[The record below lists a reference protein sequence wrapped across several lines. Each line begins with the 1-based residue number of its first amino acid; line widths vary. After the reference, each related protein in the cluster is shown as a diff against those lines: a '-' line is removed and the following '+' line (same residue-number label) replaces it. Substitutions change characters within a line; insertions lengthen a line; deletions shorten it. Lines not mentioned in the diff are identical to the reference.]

1 MMKTAKTA
9 LASVFHLF
17 ALALIVASHLHA
29 ADTMESLITGAKKED
44 ELVFIAG
51 AQTFGGRKGLSD
63 LEAAFNKRF
72 DLNMKI
78 SFAAGPDMNAR
89 AARHITEIKSGR
101 KVSSDIFLGSQ
112 SHHALLH
119 KENALEKVSYSTIFP
134 WVTKKMEIFREECV
148 LTYTSPNGI
157 VYNANLIPKDK

>member
-1 MMKTAKTA
+1 MLGAV
-9 LASVFHLF
+9 VFS
-17 ALALIVASHLHA
+17 AVTNLHA
-29 ADTMESLITGAKKED
+29 ADTMESLVAGAKKED

-51 AQTFGGRKGLSD
+51 AQTFGGRKGLAD

-72 DLNMKI
+72 GLNMRI
-78 SFAAGPDMNAR
+78 SLAAGPDMNAR

-119 KENALEKVSYSTIFP
+119 KENALEKVTYSAIFS
-134 WVTKKMEIFREECV
+134 WVTKEKIAE
-148 LTYTSPNGI
+148 
-157 VYNANLIPKDK
+157 